1 MHLPSCPQVYLAP
14 DGSSAE
20 YGSVLVEI
28 NKRIKK
34 DLVLAADLASLYAMT
49 QDKVGLWSLGGGAL
63 VVQPLETRRACWE
76 GPNCH
81 PLGPDSVSQAPFPS
95 LRPFLAVLCL
105 RPGLGPL
112 LTRGSVL

>member
-1 MHLPSCPQVYLAP
+1 MHLLSCPQVYLAP

-34 DLVLAADLASLYAMT
+34 DLVLAADLTSLYAMT

-76 GPNCH
+76 GAQLSSPWV
-81 PLGPDSVSQAPFPS
+81 LTVSLKHLS
-95 LRPFLAVLCL
+95 HL
-105 RPGLGPL
+105 
-112 LTRGSVL
+112 

>member
-28 NKRIKK
+28 NKRIKR

-49 QDKVGLWSLGGGAL
+49 QDKVGLWRLGGGAL
-63 VVQPLETRRACWE
+63 VVQPLETRRE
-76 GPNCH
+76 SMLGGGPALMS
-81 PLGPDSVSQAPFPS
+81 LGLDSVS
-95 LRPFLAVLCL
+95 
-105 RPGLGPL
+105 
-112 LTRGSVL
+112 